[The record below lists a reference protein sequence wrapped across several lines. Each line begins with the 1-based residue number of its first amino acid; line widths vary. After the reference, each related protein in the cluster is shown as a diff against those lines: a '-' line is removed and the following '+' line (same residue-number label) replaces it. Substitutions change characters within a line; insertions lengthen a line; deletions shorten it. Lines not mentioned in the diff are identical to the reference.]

1 MGLLLSHGRRI
12 ANGKYDAVPRCRVTI
27 SLTFAV
33 LASFATWLVLSEES
47 PFDNYFLYHV
57 TWRNL
62 IGRLVFVPYVLTL
75 LLGPAFWADQI
86 SYAFIFAQWLVVGF
100 VVSIFVFKNGRS

>member
-1 MGLLLSHGRRI
+1 MISRYRAI
-12 ANGKYDAVPRCRVTI
+12 V

-57 TWRNL
+57 NGRNL
-62 IGRLVFVPYVLTL
+62 VGRLVFVPYILTL
-75 LLGPAFWADQI
+75 LLGPRFWADQI

-100 VVSIFVFKNGRS
+100 AVSIFVFKNGRS